1 MRIVKASIIAV
12 ILLLTLS
19 GMWFYHYFRGHG
31 FSAREK
37 PSRIE
42 QFFAVRVRY
51 LAMPPS
57 AAAMKNPF
65 AADGQGIAEGAEH
78 FLEQCATCHALDGSG
93 KTDIGVGLY
102 PPPPDL
108 RLRETQRISDGAI
121 FYIIKNGIRFTGMPA
136 WDLDDNHV
144 WHLVALIRK
153 LPRLSSD
160 EIERMARQSKAVGT
174 HKATGT
180 DRDNSSRQRR

>member
-42 QFFAVRVRY
+42 QFIAVRVRY

-57 AAAMKNPF
+57 AATMKNPF
-65 AADGQGIAEGAEH
+65 AADGQGIGEGAEH
-78 FLEQCATCHALDGSG
+78 FLERCATCHALDGSG

-102 PPPPDL
+102 P
-108 RLRETQRISDGAI
+108 SSG
-121 FYIIKNGIRFTGMPA
+121 PA
-136 WDLDDNHV
+136 
-144 WHLVALIRK
+144 
-153 LPRLSSD
+153 
-160 EIERMARQSKAVGT
+160 
-174 HKATGT
+174 ATGNT
-180 DRDNSSRQRR
+180 TAFRWGYFLHYQKRHPFHRHASLGHR